1 MKNYFKGKT
10 YLKIESGSPYY
21 VTGGSKRDR
30 CLKKV
35 INLRHYSV
43 ALRVTDSK
51 EFNEKYKKKLLKV
64 FDKIDGMSALK
75 GTQVY
80 YLDSM
85 LWILKMIDD
94 VELTKNPQV
103 IYNRKL
109 NKYFGYSHRAVQ
121 SFGPADMLFDLENED
136 KEIYY
141 KSKKYRKKIY

>member
-1 MKNYFKGKT
+1 
-10 YLKIESGSPYY
+10 
-21 VTGGSKRDR
+21 
-30 CLKKV
+30 
-35 INLRHYSV
+35 
-43 ALRVTDSK
+43 
-51 EFNEKYKKKLLKV
+51 
-64 FDKIDGMSALK
+64 MSALK

-136 KEIYY
+136 KE
-141 KSKKYRKKIY
+141 KIKFFFRQKEALAWLEWE